1 MMDEIEQLDKQ
12 GLRKFGLVTGAIVAG
27 LFGLLLPWVFEAKLP
42 LWPWYLAGALWTL
55 AILIPVA
62 LNPVYH
68 GWMRIGLVL
77 GWINTRIILGIVFFV
92 VFTPVALFMK
102 VLGKDPMGRKLDASI
117 SSYRVPSNTHQSRE
131 HMGRPF

>member
-27 LFGLLLPWVFEAKLP
+27 LFGLLLPWVFGLTLP
-42 LWPWYLAGALWTL
+42 LWPWYLAGVFSVL
-55 AILIPVA
+55 AIVIPVA
-62 LNPVYH
+62 LNPIYH
-68 GWMRIGLVL
+68 VWMRFGLVL
-77 GWINTRIILGIVFFV
+77 GWINTRIILGVVFFI

-102 VLGKDPMGRKLDASI
+102 VLGKDPMARKLNASI
-117 SSYRVPSNTHQSRE
+117 DSYRVLSNKHESRE